1 MLVLTRGIQEAVVV
15 GANNGFESL
24 LTVTVLE
31 IRGGKVKLG
40 FEADSSVPI
49 HRWEVWK
56 RILPAGGPPPAT
68 Q

>member
-1 MLVLTRGIQEAVVV
+1 MLVVTRKSREVVVV
-15 GANNGFESL
+15 GARNGFESL

-40 FEADSSVPI
+40 FEADSSIPI

-56 RILPAGGPPPAT
+56 RIVAAGVPPPAAP
-68 Q
+68 